1 MNEAASATER
11 TIEAVRDLVVREE
24 LAGGAQIRQEEVAA
38 RLGVSR
44 SPLREALR
52 ALESEGLVH
61 HAANRGYF
69 VTRLN
74 AAELR
79 QVYLMR
85 KLLET
90 EVLRSAHAPD
100 DADVAKLERLNG
112 EVRAAAGRRTP
123 ADMLRANREFHDALF
138 DLSPLDLVVTQVRRL
153 WNLSHPYQAT
163 YLWLPGTRDRV
174 VEEHEAMIEALRSSD
189 RRLLVKLADTHR
201 AEAEA
206 SVLGLLEARGS

>member
-1 MNEAASATER
+1 MSAATATER
-11 TIEAVRDLVVREE
+11 TIDAVRELVVREE
-24 LAGGAQIRQEEVAA
+24 LAGGTQIRQEEVAA

-52 ALESEGLVH
+52 ALEAEGLVH

-74 AAELR
+74 AGELR

-85 KLLET
+85 RLLET
-90 EVLRSAHAPD
+90 EVLRSARVPD
-100 DADVAKLERLNG
+100 DAAVAGLEGLN
-112 EVRAAAGRRTP
+112 EDVRAAAARRTP
-123 ADMLRANREFHDALF
+123 AGMLSANRGFHDALF
-138 DLSPLDLVVTQVRRL
+138 SLSPLDLVVAQVRRL
-153 WNLSHPYQAT
+153 WNLSQPYQAT

-174 VEEHEAMIEALRSSD
+174 VAEHEAMIEALRRGD
-189 RRLLVKLADTHR
+189 RRALVRLADGHR

-206 SVLGLLEARGS
+206 AVLGLLEARGS